1 MRDELRGEA
10 SSRSAGRAAQRV
22 LLVERCP
29 VLGHVLQAF
38 LAKHFAVVG
47 LATGIADLSRIG
59 AELGHYDVVIVDDDG
74 GPEAVRAYVSAL
86 SCQRGSAPRIVLLS
100 GGAHCVAYGPTV
112 RRTLLKPVPG
122 SALLE
127 AVDRC
132 LGPGLRRAQ
141 RARKAAIR
149 HRSG

>member
-1 MRDELRGEA
+1 MRDEVRGEA

-22 LLVERCP
+22 LLVESCP
-29 VLGHVLQAF
+29 VLGHVLQTF
-38 LAKHFAVVG
+38 LAKHFAAVG
-47 LATGIADLSRIG
+47 LATGIADLSRMG
-59 AELGHYDVVIVDDDG
+59 AELGHYDAVIVDDDG

-86 SCQRGSAPRIVLLS
+86 SRPPGAAPRIVLLC
-100 GGAHCVAYGPTV
+100 GGAHCAEYGPSV